1 MTLSSGPEAKD
12 RSMRFDYLRIRRIIV
27 QAIGPWYAL
36 RELMTPSSSEQPDR
50 RDYWSI
56 FLVSC
61 AVMLY
66 QITLTRVLSVVVWYH
81 FAFLTISL
89 VMLGLGAPGIWF
101 ALARRPLRYLH
112 VLLLTSGVAVP
123 VSVMLVVKFGTEVL
137 IDNALGIALFV
148 LPATLSLGAVVCL
161 LLMKAHG
168 AAITRMYG
176 VDLLGAGLGAVLVI
190 PLMHV
195 IPTPLLAAG
204 VGFLPLIALAQYPGM
219 PRRASSLFIVLL
231 AGSLLFGDGFQITR
245 SKEYDEKIVRPIH
258 EDWSPIARI
267 TVFDESFHVLAAN
280 KSGFVWGRGSEF
292 PDGKKFRQYWLEQDG
307 SAGTPI
313 SEFSG
318 DLSRVRHLL
327 YDVTTVGYQLRPP
340 QSVAIIGAGGGRD
353 ILSALLVGA
362 TDIDAVELN
371 SHTIDI
377 ISNRFGEFSGDIYHA
392 PGVNPVASDGRSH
405 LTHTDKSFDLIQISL
420 IDSWAASA
428 AGAFALAENSLYTVE
443 AFELYGSRL
452 NRAGL
457 ISTSR
462 WMTEMPRLIVLA
474 DASLRAMGIENPRD
488 HIAIVSAESVGTL
501 LTSKQPFSASDLQR
515 LGEICE
521 ERGFVQLYPVVPG
534 SVPPNR
540 FIASTVHEGLA
551 PLAESGINTDPP
563 TDDSPYFFHMMS
575 PFSLPDQM
583 SDEIAAVTG
592 MQLNIQSSYLLRSV
606 MLGVT
611 AVAIALFMLPFLA
624 RLWRAESAQP
634 WPSLLRATTYFAMI
648 GFGFMLI
655 ENVLVQRFVLYLGHP
670 SYATTVI
677 IASLLVG
684 MGAGSTFAE
693 RIGVQRL
700 KRRGAIVPIGLLALV
715 FVLPGL
721 FSVTLGVPLALRVAI
736 SATILVPL
744 GAALGVFFPLGML
757 RFGDRSKPW
766 YWAINGVFGVVA
778 SVLSLALSME
788 IGFAAVGVLAAFGYL
803 VAWACLQ
810 GAEAETEDGR
820 VALVSPDASGEALP
834 G

>member
-1 MTLSSGPEAKD
+1 MAKQVMPQLGSLFP
-12 RSMRFDYLRIRRIIV
+12 RSRTSIV
-27 QAIGPWYAL
+27 QASSPWYAL
-36 RELMTPSSSEQPDR
+36 PLLMTSSSEQPDR
-50 RDYWSI
+50 RDYGSI

-101 ALARRPLRYLH
+101 ALSRKPLGYLRA
-112 VLLLTSGVAVP
+112 LLLASGIAVP
-123 VSVMLVVKFGTEVL
+123 VSVMLVVKFGTAVL
-137 IDNALGIALFV
+137 INNALGIALFV
-148 LPATLSLGAVVCL
+148 LPATLSLGGVICL
-161 LLMKAHG
+161 LLMKASG
-168 AAITRMYG
+168 PAITRMYG
-176 VDLLGAGLGAVLVI
+176 VDLLGAGLGAVVVI

-195 IPTPLLAAG
+195 IPTPLLAAA
-204 VGFLPLIALAQYPGM
+204 VGFLPLVALAQYPGVM
-219 PRRASSLFIVLL
+219 RRV
-231 AGSLLFGDGFQITR
+231 SLLCMALLGLVLVHGDGFQITH
-245 SKEYDEKIVRPIH
+245 SKEYDEKIVRPVF

-280 KSGFVWGRGSEF
+280 RSGFSWGRGSKF
-292 PDGKKFRQYWLEQDG
+292 PHGKRFPQYWLEQDG

-313 SEFSG
+313 SAFSG
-318 DLSRVRHLL
+318 DLSQVRHLL
-327 YDVTTVGYQLRPP
+327 YDVTTVGHQLRPP

-362 TDIDAVELN
+362 SEIDAVELN
-371 SHTIDI
+371 SHTIEAV
-377 ISNRFGEFSGDIYHA
+377 SERFGDFTGDIYHA
-392 PGVNPVASDGRSH
+392 PGVTAVANDGRSH
-405 LTHTDKSFDLIQISL
+405 LSHTDKTFDLIQISL

-428 AGAFALAENSLYTVE
+428 AGAFALAENNLYTVE

-452 NRAGL
+452 NPAGL

-488 HIAIVSAESVGTL
+488 HIAIISAESVGTL
-501 LTSKQPFSASDLQR
+501 LTSKQPFSAADLKR
-515 LGEICE
+515 LGEICA

-534 SVPPNR
+534 SPAPNR

-551 PLAESGINTDPP
+551 PLAASGINTDPP

-583 SDEIAAVTG
+583 PDEIAAVTG
-592 MQLNIQSSYLLRSV
+592 MQLNLESSYLLRIV

-611 AVAIALFMLPFLA
+611 GVSIALFMLPFLT
-624 RLWRAESAQP
+624 RLGRVDVEQTGSN
-634 WPSLLRATTYFAMI
+634 LLRATTYFAMI
-648 GFGFMLI
+648 GLGFMLI

-677 IASLLVG
+677 IASLLLG
-684 MGAGSTFAE
+684 MGAGSVYAE
-693 RIGVQRL
+693 RLGIDRL
-700 KRRGAIVPIGLLALV
+700 KRRGFLVPLLLLALMTL
-715 FVLPGL
+715 LPGL
-721 FSVTLGVPLALRVAI
+721 FAVTLGLPLALRVLI
-736 SATILVPL
+736 TGTILIPL

-788 IGFAAVGVLAAFGYL
+788 IGFSAVGMLAAFGYT

-810 GAEAETEDGR
+810 G
-820 VALVSPDASGEALP
+820 GESHA
-834 G
+834 